1 MSISQGK
8 GALRILGDQEAQ
20 GGGSLLSHHQA
31 SQQRA
36 LAPADG
42 ALGGDPAYGFQG
54 IPELPPFRDGA
65 A

>member
-20 GGGSLLSHHQA
+20 QA